1 MRRWGVLGFLAVAV
15 ALAAPASAK
24 DMNGKFGVG
33 FDQSI
38 GGVSGVNLK
47 YFIGD
52 FSIWLTPGVDLFAVK
67 DGDTAV
73 AFGVALGGIYNFA
86 RSDAANLGAGL
97 RVDFGYSKK
106 AAGDT
111 WQVGIEVPLVAEYFF
126 TDHFA
131 LHFSTAIVIQIVP
144 GSGPALHAPTPGG
157 LGEQA
162 SSSTT
167 TMHCVVTDKNT
178 GEMDCTTTGTASKG
192 NEGVGFSLGAAGIAG
207 SLGFTFYF

>member
-1 MRRWGVLGFLAVAV
+1 VLGIVAVAIA

-97 RVDFGYSKK
+97 RVDFGYRNK

-157 LGEQA
+157 LGDQA

-167 TMHCVVTDKNT
+167 TMHCVPDDPADPSKGST
-178 GEMDCTTTGTASKG
+178 CTTTGTASKG